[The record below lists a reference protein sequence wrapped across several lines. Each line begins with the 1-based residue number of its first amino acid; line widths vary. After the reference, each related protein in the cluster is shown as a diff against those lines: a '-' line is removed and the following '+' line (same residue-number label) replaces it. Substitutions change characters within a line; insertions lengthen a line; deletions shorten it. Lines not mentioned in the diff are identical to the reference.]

1 MSQSLDPK
9 RDSPVHQRLGSL
21 GKKKK
26 RAEMGESGSG
36 LAVSLTKVTSLM
48 PEVWGISTPVGF
60 TRHSEGS
67 VHMKLTLKNFI
78 FPT

>member
-1 MSQSLDPK
+1 
-9 RDSPVHQRLGSL
+9 
-21 GKKKK
+21 
-26 RAEMGESGSG
+26 MGESGSG